1 MRWTC
6 ITNTDN
12 LFSRTDTQPA
22 QTTPPP
28 AEEFQASSHD
38 PWPSNTSPA
47 PLIVDDRLYQQGQDW
62 DWSSA
67 TSGELQDNASNSQPP
82 PQQSPVQGAGTV
94 PGYPPAGAAPGYEQ
108 PPLPPP
114 PQVSSFAAT
123 PVYTPVVA
131 DPRYPQVSSPGA
143 APVYPQ
149 VSYLGAAPGYSPV
162 SAVAPAYP
170 YGSNGQNTPEK
181 TDRNSGSEG
190 KDPSAFDWSQLKNK
204 IKRPFER
211 ISSRIQETFQSLSG
225 RVDGGSSLPSLG
237 RVRYEIKSALGLPQ
251 TLTSLSRAS
260 QPHTDPDPSPGLLQ
274 NLESL
279 TNQKLKGVNQV
290 LKNFISN
297 SREILKSKTEKASPD
312 KNPYKTP
319 AYQTSYA
326 SSSSETVTASPIPVP
341 IPTYL
346 PVRKDGEFSAGFQ
359 VLMQYVVAMVGVAI
373 VLAI

>member
-1 MRWTC
+1 M
-6 ITNTDN
+6 
-12 LFSRTDTQPA
+12 
-22 QTTPPP
+22 
-28 AEEFQASSHD
+28 
-38 PWPSNTSPA
+38 
-47 PLIVDDRLYQQGQDW
+47 
-62 DWSSA
+62 
-67 TSGELQDNASNSQPP
+67 
-82 PQQSPVQGAGTV
+82 
-94 PGYPPAGAAPGYEQ
+94 
-108 PPLPPP
+108 
-114 PQVSSFAAT
+114 
-123 PVYTPVVA
+123 
-131 DPRYPQVSSPGA
+131 
-143 APVYPQ
+143 
-149 VSYLGAAPGYSPV
+149 
-162 SAVAPAYP
+162 
-170 YGSNGQNTPEK
+170 
-181 TDRNSGSEG
+181 
-190 KDPSAFDWSQLKNK
+190 KNK

-225 RVDGGSSLPSLG
+225 RVDGGSSLPSLS

-260 QPHTDPDPSPGLLQ
+260 QPHTDTDPSPGVLQ

-312 KNPYKTP
+312 KSPYKTS